1 MQPIRAIVYGV
12 GTVGKMMTR
21 LMVEKGVL
29 IVGAIDMSDK
39 IVGKDLGE
47 VAGLGR
53 KLNVAI
59 SDQVDAVLS
68 ENNAD
73 IAVAAIFDEMEK
85 MYPIYKKCVENGMN
99 VVSTASEALYPWM
112 SSPELSAKLDRLAK
126 KHGVTVTGCGN
137 QDFYLV
143 NAASLLTGLCHHLES
158 VTLRIQTN
166 TENYGLE
173 MSRSVH
179 VGEGKEEFYRAM
191 RESGKEPMNFMT
203 FCLECIIND
212 LGLSVKQIEEKI
224 EPAIAEADVECR
236 VLGKVIKKGFVTGTL
251 QTVEITTAQGP
262 KFRSEGAFKIFPAD
276 QEDTKEWIIK
286 GTPEAYMKFG
296 KLDGAFTT
304 CTQMVNRIP
313 DIINSEPGLITI
325 EKLPK
330 LKYRPYPLHY
340 HVRKD

>member
-1 MQPIRAIVYGV
+1 MEPIRAIIYGV
-12 GTVGKMMTR
+12 GTVGRVMTR

-29 IVGAIDMSDK
+29 IVGAIDLSPSL
-39 IVGKDLGE
+39 IGKDLGD
-47 VAGLGR
+47 VAGLGH
-53 KLNVAI
+53 KLNLSI
-59 SDQVDAVLS
+59 SNQADIVLS
-68 ENNAD
+68 ENKAD
-73 IAVAAIFDEMEK
+73 IVIAAIFDEMEK
-85 MYPIYKKCVENGMN
+85 MYPVYKRCVENGMN
-99 VVSTASEALYPWM
+99 VMTTASEVLYPWM

-143 NAASLLTGLCHHLES
+143 NAASLLTGLCQHLES

-179 VGEGKEEFYRAM
+179 VGESKEDFERAM

-203 FCLECIIND
+203 FCLESIIND
-212 LGLSVKQIEEKI
+212 LGLSVKHIEQRI
-224 EPAIAEADVECR
+224 EPAIADVDTESR
-236 VLGKVIKKGFVTGTL
+236 VLSKIIKKGFVTGTL
-251 QTVEITTAQGP
+251 QTVQITTTEGP
-262 KFRSEGAFKIFPAD
+262 QFRSEGAFKMFAVD

>member
-47 VAGLGR
+47 VAGLSR
-53 KLNVAI
+53 KLNVTI
-59 SDQVDAVLS
+59 SNQADATLS
-68 ENNAD
+68 ENKAD
-73 IAVAAIFDEMEK
+73 IAVAAIFDEMER

-99 VVSTASEALYPWM
+99 VMTTASEVLYPWM
-112 SSPELSAKLDRLAK
+112 SSPELSAKLDRFAK

-179 VGEGKEEFYRAM
+179 VGESKEEFYRTM
-191 RESGKEPMNFMT
+191 REKTKEPINFMT
-203 FCLECIIND
+203 FCLESIIND
-212 LGLSVKQIEEKI
+212 LGLSVKHVEQRV
-224 EPAIAEADVECR
+224 EPAIADMDVESR
-236 VLGKVIKKGFVTGTL
+236 VLGKVINKGFVTGTL

-262 KFRSEGAFKIFPAD
+262 KFKSEGAFKMFPAA

-286 GTPEAYMKFG
+286 GTPDAYMKFG

-313 DIINSEPGLITI
+313 DILNSESGLVTI